1 MDTRFSFSAIL
12 LAEMEFVCTN
22 SLLVTVSD
30 NNAPCTLSTINLRLS
45 EKLLFGCV
53 IATSIN
59 FYAIHKKLFTCYNEA
74 INNKEAVAMEMT
86 IGKRIAALRR
96 EKNLKQDD
104 LAQMLEVS
112 PQAVSKWEN
121 DQTCP
126 DISLLP
132 KLAKILGVSVDEL
145 LSGKQE
151 LQPVVT
157 LVPEDQRKDIKD
169 MMLRIV
175 VDSADGDKVRVN
187 LPMALVQLA
196 MEMGMEMPQ
205 VSGNDALKDI
215 DWAQVMELVR
225 HGAMGNL
232 VEVESADGDIVRIF
246 VE

>member
-1 MDTRFSFSAIL
+1 
-12 LAEMEFVCTN
+12 
-22 SLLVTVSD
+22 
-30 NNAPCTLSTINLRLS
+30 
-45 EKLLFGCV
+45 
-53 IATSIN
+53 
-59 FYAIHKKLFTCYNEA
+59 
-74 INNKEAVAMEMT
+74 MEMT

-132 KLAKILGVSVDEL
+132 KLAKTLGVSVDEL

-151 LQPVVT
+151 QQPVVT

-175 VDSADGDKVRVN
+175 VDPADGDKVRVN

-215 DWAQVMELVR
+215 DWAQVMELVC

-232 VEVESADGDIVRIF
+232 IEVESADGDIVRVF

>member
-1 MDTRFSFSAIL
+1 
-12 LAEMEFVCTN
+12 
-22 SLLVTVSD
+22 
-30 NNAPCTLSTINLRLS
+30 
-45 EKLLFGCV
+45 
-53 IATSIN
+53 
-59 FYAIHKKLFTCYNEA
+59 
-74 INNKEAVAMEMT
+74 MEMT

-157 LVPEDQRKDIKD
+157 LVPEEQRKDIKD
-169 MMLRIV
+169 MILRIE
-175 VDSADGDKVRVN
+175 VDSSDGDKVRVN

-205 VSGNDALKDI
+205 VSGNDALKGI
-215 DWAQVMELVR
+215 DWAQVMDLVR
-225 HGAMGNL
+225 HGVMGNL

>member
-1 MDTRFSFSAIL
+1 MP
-12 LAEMEFVCTN
+12 LA
-22 SLLVTVSD
+22 
-30 NNAPCTLSTINLRLS
+30 R
-45 EKLLFGCV
+45 
-53 IATSIN
+53 
-59 FYAIHKKLFTCYNEA
+59 YNGV
-74 INNKEAVAMEMT
+74 INNKEAIAMEMT

-151 LQPVVT
+151 QQPVVT
-157 LVPEDQRKDIKD
+157 LAPEDQRKDIKD

-232 VEVESADGDIVRIF
+232 IEVESADGDIVRIF

>member
-1 MDTRFSFSAIL
+1 
-12 LAEMEFVCTN
+12 
-22 SLLVTVSD
+22 
-30 NNAPCTLSTINLRLS
+30 
-45 EKLLFGCV
+45 
-53 IATSIN
+53 
-59 FYAIHKKLFTCYNEA
+59 
-74 INNKEAVAMEMT
+74 MEMT

-132 KLAKILGVSVDEL
+132 KLAKILGLSVDEL

-169 MMLRIV
+169 TMLRIV

-232 VEVESADGDIVRIF
+232 IEVESADGDIVRIF

>member
-1 MDTRFSFSAIL
+1 
-12 LAEMEFVCTN
+12 
-22 SLLVTVSD
+22 
-30 NNAPCTLSTINLRLS
+30 
-45 EKLLFGCV
+45 
-53 IATSIN
+53 
-59 FYAIHKKLFTCYNEA
+59 
-74 INNKEAVAMEMT
+74 MEMT

-132 KLAKILGVSVDEL
+132 MLAKILSVSVDEL

-157 LVPEDQRKDIKD
+157 LVPEAQRKDVKD

-205 VSGNDALKDI
+205 VSGNDALKNI
-215 DWAQVMELVR
+215 DWAQIMDLVG

>member
-1 MDTRFSFSAIL
+1 
-12 LAEMEFVCTN
+12 
-22 SLLVTVSD
+22 
-30 NNAPCTLSTINLRLS
+30 
-45 EKLLFGCV
+45 
-53 IATSIN
+53 
-59 FYAIHKKLFTCYNEA
+59 
-74 INNKEAVAMEMT
+74 MEMT

-175 VDSADGDKVRVN
+175 VDSADGDKVCVN

-196 MEMGMEMPQ
+196 MEMGMEMPL

-215 DWAQVMELVR
+215 DWAQVIELVR

-232 VEVESADGDIVRIF
+232 IEVESADGDIVRIF

>member
-1 MDTRFSFSAIL
+1 
-12 LAEMEFVCTN
+12 
-22 SLLVTVSD
+22 
-30 NNAPCTLSTINLRLS
+30 
-45 EKLLFGCV
+45 
-53 IATSIN
+53 
-59 FYAIHKKLFTCYNEA
+59 
-74 INNKEAVAMEMT
+74 MEMT
-86 IGKRIAALRR
+86 IGKRIATLRR
-96 EKNLKQDD
+96 DKNLKQDD

-157 LVPEDQRKDIKD
+157 LVPEYQRKDIKD
-169 MMLRIV
+169 MVLRIV

-187 LPMALVQLA
+187 LPMALVLLA

-225 HGAMGNL
+225 HGVMGNL
-232 VEVESADGDIVRIF
+232 IEVESADGDIVRIF